1 MAWVVDGGETYVFA
15 ADGILQSGVPYYWF
29 NHASNAALSGSPQQG
44 ADDLYLAWEQPD
56 LDSFYPCDSGDSIN
70 CGGWDKSSDLNVQIW
85 ASLVATSKDQ
95 CKKGGW
101 ETLVRRDSTSFK
113 NQGDCIQYVNTGK

>member
-1 MAWVVDGGETYVFA
+1 MAWVVDGGKKYVFS
-15 ADGILQSGVPYYWF
+15 ADGILQSGVVYAWF
-29 NHASNAALSGSPQQG
+29 NHASNAVLSGSPQDG
-44 ADDLYLAWEQPD
+44 ADDLFLVWEQPD
-56 LDSFYPCDSGDSIN
+56 LDWLYPCDTKDGAL

-101 ETLVRRDSTSFK
+101 ETLVRTDLTSFK
-113 NQGDCIQYVNTGK
+113 NQGDCIQYVTTGK